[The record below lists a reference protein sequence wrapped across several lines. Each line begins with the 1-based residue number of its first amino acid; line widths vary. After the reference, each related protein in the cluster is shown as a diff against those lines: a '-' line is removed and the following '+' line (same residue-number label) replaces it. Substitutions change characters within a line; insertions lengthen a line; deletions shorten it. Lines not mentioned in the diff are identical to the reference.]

1 MRKIILYNLLNLTI
15 IIIFLFIFIELINFL
30 ISGQPRYW
38 EVVHNRN
45 HQNVKVNNEKIV
57 QLKKNI
63 NNKINFLDIRGEKY
77 KNLGYSGKI
86 INGKCGSI
94 ENGFNELI
102 YQTDKFGFRENIDL
116 RYKFSDFVLLG
127 DSFTESIC
135 ENKPNDLKSN
145 LLMQT
150 NFTYLNLGMHG
161 TDYPAQALNL
171 IEYTKDTNFN
181 GLLWFFY
188 EGNDY
193 EKKSY
198 ELEEIPQRQGSEFN
212 INKNEIYELNIN
224 HNISIFFK
232 FKVWLS
238 EFLRGP
244 SVLIKFFKNYN
255 SLLDKK
261 DYNQVLANVSKY
273 LKKNNV
279 EKKYIIYIPSWQ
291 KISLYKLHKLKI
303 YNKHPQVIQLNN
315 LKNNVKKI
323 AKKNNFQFIDI
334 ENYFFELNDPMKVYH
349 YRLNTHFNSYGN
361 KILSKAIIK
370 KLQIIN

>member
-150 NFTYLNLGMHG
+150 NFTYLNLGMH
-161 TDYPAQALNL
+161 
-171 IEYTKDTNFN
+171 
-181 GLLWFFY
+181 
-188 EGNDY
+188 
-193 EKKSY
+193 
-198 ELEEIPQRQGSEFN
+198 
-212 INKNEIYELNIN
+212 
-224 HNISIFFK
+224 
-232 FKVWLS
+232 
-238 EFLRGP
+238 
-244 SVLIKFFKNYN
+244 
-255 SLLDKK
+255 
-261 DYNQVLANVSKY
+261 
-273 LKKNNV
+273 
-279 EKKYIIYIPSWQ
+279 
-291 KISLYKLHKLKI
+291 
-303 YNKHPQVIQLNN
+303 
-315 LKNNVKKI
+315 
-323 AKKNNFQFIDI
+323 
-334 ENYFFELNDPMKVYH
+334 
-349 YRLNTHFNSYGN
+349 
-361 KILSKAIIK
+361 
-370 KLQIIN
+370 